1 MARIPANIV
10 EQIKNRADVMDVVSD
25 VVQLKQRG
33 RNYFGLCPFHDEK
46 TPSFSV
52 NPAKGIFHCFGC
64 GKGGNAVTFVMEHEN
79 IDYIEALKRLAER
92 YGIEIKWEAGGDDEL
107 QKGETALLYEIHEIA
122 RDYYRECLNAAT
134 GKKAL
139 NYLLERGFDKT
150 VLQHFNVGF
159 APDDWNGLIGRIDPK
174 KFSFTVIDKSGLF
187 IKKDGRFLDRFRNRI
202 MFPICNIAGRV
213 VAFGGR
219 TLDPQE
225 TAKYMNSPETPIY
238 FKSGTLYGLEHSKT
252 AIQQEDEAI
261 IVEGYT
267 DFLRFYSS
275 GIKNVVAGSGTALNH
290 HHARALKRFA
300 TNAALCYDGDE
311 AGQKATERAGF
322 VLLKEGFDVR
332 ALLLPEEDDP
342 DSFLQKKGLEAFEK
356 LHRDSPP
363 FINYYININKQELTT
378 PAAKSRFVE
387 SLIRE
392 ISEVAHPVT
401 RDFIVKEL
409 AEALHLKEER
419 IQAQI
424 RNIYRRR
431 KSGDDTKKPEKDTGV
446 QISTAMEK
454 AEYELLKLLLTGL
467 DEPVEFILNNIPLSA
482 YKHPSFAV
490 IAQTLYEILQNNRD
504 LAPADLY
511 DREWDATT
519 ALYLSRLIVDS
530 ESALEYLE
538 KEEIIKLIVDCMT
551 VLMTDQLEQSIRD
564 IRGKI
569 KDAEKSGTDT
579 TTLVLE
585 LAKLQKKRQEIRKQ
599 IQEIKQ

>member
-92 YGIEIKWEAGGDDEL
+92 YGIEIKWEASSDDEL

-122 RDYYRECLNAAT
+122 RDYYRECLNAAM

-174 KFSFTVIDKSGLF
+174 KFSSTVIDKSGLF

-267 DFLRFYSS
+267 DFLRFFSS

-290 HHARALKRFA
+290 HHARALKRFT

-392 ISEVAHPVT
+392 ISEVSHPVT

-409 AEALHLKEER
+409 AEELHLKEER

-490 IAQTLYEILQNNRD
+490 IAQTLYEILKNNRD

-530 ESALEYLE
+530 EFALEYLE
-538 KEEIIKLIVDCMT
+538 KEEIIKLIVDCMM

-564 IRGKI
+564 LRGKI

-585 LAKLQKKRQEIRKQ
+585 LAQLQKKRQEIRKQ